1 MQERGSSNK
10 PVSDQEVDL
19 FKAKL
24 TPEEADSYCRQVK
37 ETLTSAKENPYQN
50 RWGKLRGH
58 LAERHQKSLAHSYGI
73 LLPLTLQECVREGR
87 TVEATPENLQEL
99 LMEVGVFLSRFKN
112 TGVTL
117 IPQEQIIPTMR
128 AMIMGEKLPHK

>member
-1 MQERGSSNK
+1 MQERGSTHK

-24 TPEEADSYCRQVK
+24 TSEEADSYFRQVK

-58 LAERHQKSLAHSYGI
+58 LAESHLKSLIHSYGI

-87 TVEATPENLQEL
+87 TVEATRENLQGL
-99 LMEVGVFLSRFKN
+99 LTEVGMFLSGFKN
-112 TGVTL
+112 TDVTL
-117 IPQEQIIPTMR
+117 ISQEQIIPTMT
-128 AMIMGEKLPHK
+128 AMLRGEKLPHK